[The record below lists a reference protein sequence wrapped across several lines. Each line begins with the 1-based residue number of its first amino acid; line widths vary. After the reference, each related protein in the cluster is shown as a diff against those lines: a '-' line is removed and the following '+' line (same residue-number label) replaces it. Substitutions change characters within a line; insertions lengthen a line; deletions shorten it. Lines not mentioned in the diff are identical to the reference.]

1 MLNKKLKAILLVA
14 GEGRR
19 LRPYTLDRPKCLVE
33 INEKSLIDR
42 QIEILESEGINN
54 IVLIGGYKAEM
65 LKNKGNKLKINKK
78 FSETNMVWTLFS
90 AEEELE
96 GSVIVSYG
104 DIVYS
109 QEVLKKL
116 INSKEDIAV
125 VIDKDWESYWRARNE
140 DPLDDAETLRVDQD
154 GRICDIGNRPSTIEE
169 IQGQYIGL
177 MKFSPKGLSYIK
189 KIFNNSI
196 SNGKLLDKP
205 IEAAYMTDLLQ
216 ACINEDFPVSSIEI
230 NGGWVEIDTVSDLHS
245 KTTKQRIEILDKL
258 K

>member
-1 MLNKKLKAILLVA
+1 MSNKKLKAILLVA

-33 INEKSLIDR
+33 INEKTLIDR
-42 QIEILESEGINN
+42 QIEILESEGIDN
-54 IVLIGGYKAEM
+54 ILLIGGYKAEM
-65 LKNKGNKLKINKK
+65 LKNKGAKLKINTR
-78 FSETNMVWTLFS
+78 FYETNMVWTLFS

-96 GSVIVSYG
+96 GNVIVSYG

-109 QEVLKKL
+109 QEVLHKL
-116 INSKEDIAV
+116 IKSKKDIAV
-125 VIDKDWESYWRARNE
+125 VIDKDWESYWKARND
-140 DPLDDAETLRVDQD
+140 DPLDDAETLRIDKD
-154 GRICDIGNRPSTIEE
+154 GRIYDIGNRPNTIKE

-177 MKFSPKGLSYIK
+177 MKFSSKGLGHIK

-196 SNGKLLDKP
+196 SNGKLLDKH
-205 IEAAYMTDLLQ
+205 IEEAYMTDLLQ
-216 ACINEDFPVSSIEI
+216 ACINEDIPVSSIEI

-245 KTTKQRIEILDKL
+245 KITKERIEILDKV

>member
-19 LRPYTLDRPKCLVE
+19 LRPHTLDRPKCLVE
-33 INEKSLIDR
+33 INKKSLIDR
-42 QIEILESEGINN
+42 QIETLEAEGINN
-54 IVLIGGYKAEM
+54 IVLIGGYKAGM
-65 LKNKGNKLKINKK
+65 LKNKGNKLKINTR

-96 GSVIVSYG
+96 GNVIVSYG

-109 QEVLKKL
+109 QEVLHKL
-116 INSKEDIAV
+116 ISSKEDIAV

-154 GRICDIGNRPSTIEE
+154 GRIYDIGNRPSAIEE
-169 IQGQYIGL
+169 VQGQYIGL
-177 MKFSPKGLSYIK
+177 MKFSPKGLGYIK
-189 KIFNNSI
+189 KIFNDSI
-196 SNGKLLDKP
+196 SDGKLLDKP
-205 IEAAYMTDLLQ
+205 IEIAYMTDLLQ
-216 ACINEDFPVSSIEI
+216 ACINEDIPVSSIEI

-245 KTTKQRIEILDKL
+245 KITKERIEILDKV

>member
-33 INEKSLIDR
+33 INDKSLIDR
-42 QIEILESEGINN
+42 QIEILESERINN

-65 LKNKGNKLKINKK
+65 LKNKGNKLKINTK

-140 DPLDDAETLRVDQD
+140 DPLYDAETLRVDQD
-154 GRICDIGNRPSTIEE
+154 GRIYDIGNRPSTIKEV
-169 IQGQYIGL
+169 QGQYIGL
-177 MKFSPKGLSYIK
+177 MKFSSKGLSYIK
-189 KIFNNSI
+189 KVFNNSI

-205 IEAAYMTDLLQ
+205 IEVAYMTDLLQ
-216 ACINEDFPVSSIEI
+216 ACINEDFPVSSVEI

-245 KTTKQRIEILDKL
+245 KTTKERIEILDKL

>member
-116 INSKEDIAV
+116 INSKED
-125 VIDKDWESYWRARNE
+125 
-140 DPLDDAETLRVDQD
+140 
-154 GRICDIGNRPSTIEE
+154 
-169 IQGQYIGL
+169 
-177 MKFSPKGLSYIK
+177 
-189 KIFNNSI
+189 
-196 SNGKLLDKP
+196 
-205 IEAAYMTDLLQ
+205 
-216 ACINEDFPVSSIEI
+216 
-230 NGGWVEIDTVSDLHS
+230 
-245 KTTKQRIEILDKL
+245 
-258 K
+258 

>member
-33 INEKSLIDR
+33 INEKSLLDR

-65 LKNKGNKLKINKK
+65 LKNKGNKLKINTK
-78 FSETNMVWTLFS
+78 FFETNMVWTLFS

-169 IQGQYIGL
+169 VQGQYIGL

-196 SNGKLLDKP
+196 GNGKLLNKP
-205 IEAAYMTDLLQ
+205 IEVAYMTDLLQ

-245 KTTKQRIEILDKL
+245 KTTKERIEILDKL